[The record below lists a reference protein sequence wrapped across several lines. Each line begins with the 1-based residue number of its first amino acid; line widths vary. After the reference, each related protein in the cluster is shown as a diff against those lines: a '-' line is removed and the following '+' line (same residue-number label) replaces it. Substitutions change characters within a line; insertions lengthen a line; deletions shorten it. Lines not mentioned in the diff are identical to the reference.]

1 MRILAVVPA
10 YNEEACIASTI
21 TELCQVA
28 PQVDYI
34 VINDGSADR
43 TLDICKERGFN
54 YLNLPV
60 NGGLS
65 AGFRAGMRYA
75 KEHGYDAVVQ
85 FDSDGQHRPE
95 YIAPMA
101 QARVN
106 EGANSVI
113 ASRLVTKA
121 RGNSP
126 REIGSKLISW
136 LIKTSTGQTI
146 TDPTSGMRMYDRG
159 LIETYARSFDFSPEP
174 DTISLLMRRGAKVVE
189 IETEMRERQ
198 GGESYL
204 SFYNSIMYMAR
215 TCLSLLLFQWFR

>member
-34 VINDGSADR
+34 IINDGSSDR

-54 YLNLPV
+54 YLNLPA

-65 AGFRAGMRYA
+65 AGFRTGMRYA

-101 QARVN
+101 QAMV
-106 EGANSVI
+106 EEEANIVI
-113 ASRLVTKA
+113 ASRFVTKA
-121 RGNSP
+121 RRNSP

-136 LIKTSTGQTI
+136 LIKSSTGQTI

-198 GGESYL
+198 GGKSYL
-204 SFYNSIMYMAR
+204 GFYNSIMYMAR

>member
-101 QARVN
+101 QAMVN
-106 EGANSVI
+106 EGANIVI
-113 ASRLVTKA
+113 ASRFVTKA
-121 RGNSP
+121 RGTSP

>member
-1 MRILAVVPA
+1 MRILALVPA
-10 YNEEACIASTI
+10 YNEEACIADTI
-21 TELCQVA
+21 TELTQTC
-28 PQVDYI
+28 PSVDYV
-34 VINDGSADR
+34 VINDGSSDS
-43 TLDICKERGFN
+43 TLAICRRNNFN
-54 YLNLPV
+54 YINLPV

-65 AGFRAGMRYA
+65 AAFRTGMRYA
-75 KEHGYDAVVQ
+75 KDHGYDAAVQ

-101 QARVN
+101 QAMVN
-106 EGANSVI
+106 EGANIVI
-113 ASRLVTKA
+113 ASRFVTKA

>member
-34 VINDGSADR
+34 IINDGSADR

-101 QARVN
+101 QAMVN
-106 EGANSVI
+106 EGANIVI
-113 ASRLVTKA
+113 ASRFVTKA

-159 LIETYARSFDFSPEP
+159 LIETYARSFDFSPSQ
-174 DTISLLMRRGAKVVE
+174 T
-189 IETEMRERQ
+189 
-198 GGESYL
+198 L
-204 SFYNSIMYMAR
+204 SR
-215 TCLSLLLFQWFR
+215 C

>member
-34 VINDGSADR
+34 IINDGSSDR

-54 YLNLPV
+54 YLNLPA

-65 AGFRAGMRYA
+65 AGFRTGMRYA

-101 QARVN
+101 QAMVS
-106 EGANSVI
+106 EGANIVI
-113 ASRLVTKA
+113 ASRFVTKA

-146 TDPTSGMRMYDRG
+146 TDPTSGMRMYD
-159 LIETYARSFDFSPEP
+159 ETYARSFDFSPEP

-198 GGESYL
+198 GGKSYL
-204 SFYNSIMYMAR
+204 NFYNSIMYMAR

>member
-34 VINDGSADR
+34 IINDGSSDR

-54 YLNLPV
+54 YLNLPA

-65 AGFRAGMRYA
+65 AGFRTGMRYA

-101 QARVN
+101 QAMVS
-106 EGANSVI
+106 EGANIVI
-113 ASRLVTKA
+113 ASRFITKA

-174 DTISLLMRRGAKVVE
+174 DTISLLMRRSAKVVE

-198 GGESYL
+198 GGKSYL

>member
-34 VINDGSADR
+34 IINDGSADR

-101 QARVN
+101 QAMVN
-106 EGANSVI
+106 EGANIVI
-113 ASRLVTKA
+113 TSRFVTKA

-146 TDPTSGMRMYDRG
+146 TDPTSGMRMYDRS

>member
-28 PQVDYI
+28 PQVDYVI
-34 VINDGSADR
+34 INDGSADR

-101 QARVN
+101 QAMVN
-106 EGANSVI
+106 EGANIVI
-113 ASRLVTKA
+113 ASRFVTKD

-136 LIKTSTGQTI
+136 LIK
-146 TDPTSGMRMYDRG
+146 
-159 LIETYARSFDFSPEP
+159 RSRHAHVRSRP
-174 DTISLLMRRGAKVVE
+174 
-189 IETEMRERQ
+189 
-198 GGESYL
+198 Y
-204 SFYNSIMYMAR
+204 
-215 TCLSLLLFQWFR
+215 

>member
-34 VINDGSADR
+34 IINDGSADR

-101 QARVN
+101 QAMVN
-106 EGANSVI
+106 EGANIVI
-113 ASRLVTKA
+113 ASRFVTKA

-146 TDPTSGMRMYDRG
+146 TDPTSGMRMYDRS

-174 DTISLLMRRGAKVVE
+174 DTISLLMRRSAKVVE

>member
-1 MRILAVVPA
+1 M
-10 YNEEACIASTI
+10 
-21 TELCQVA
+21 
-28 PQVDYI
+28 
-34 VINDGSADR
+34 
-43 TLDICKERGFN
+43 TLWCSLTPI
-54 YLNLPV
+54 
-60 NGGLS
+60 
-65 AGFRAGMRYA
+65 
-75 KEHGYDAVVQ
+75 
-85 FDSDGQHRPE
+85 GQHRPE
-95 YIAPMA
+95 LPLLLWLKQM
-101 QARVN
+101 VN
-106 EGANSVI
+106 EGANIVI
-113 ASRLVTKA
+113 ASRFVTKA

-204 SFYNSIMYMAR
+204 SFYNSIMYIGSHVPLAFCSSSGLDKV
-215 TCLSLLLFQWFR
+215 TP